1 MHYLHV
7 VSNNY
12 FAEHQN
18 KDILQDGDFAYY
30 YKKVILPGNPL
41 PSVSIPDFLWYTNE
55 IPSGSDFINMVF
67 EKNVQELV
75 AITETYGYPSSQRIR
90 IDVDGKTLMPVVFT
104 TGTNKY
110 ENKLKHLFKSEYKV
124 GNMTKGEYDAFKY
137 FISNRKNK

>member
-1 MHYLHV
+1 M
-7 VSNNY
+7 VSGRPAL
-12 FAEHQN
+12 AESMTN
-18 KDILQDGDFAYY
+18 DRAWNVK
-30 YKKVILPGNPL
+30 
-41 PSVSIPDFLWYTNE
+41 NE

-124 GNMTKGEYDAFKY
+124 GNMSKGEYDTFKY
-137 FISNRKNK
+137 FISNRQNK